1 MRVILAITGASGAI
15 YGYRLAQELNKYG
28 VELSIIVSEI
38 GLKILEYELGV
49 SKEEL
54 LKFGKVFRNDDL
66 DAPMS
71 SGSYIFDAMIIAP
84 CSMKTLACIA
94 NGITSSL
101 ISRAADVALKERRK
115 LILLIRETP
124 LNLIHIRN
132 MEKIAEAGGLI
143 LPACPA
149 FYHKPKD
156 LDELINYIIG
166 KVLDLLG
173 VKHNLYKRW
182 KD

>member
-15 YGYRLAQELNKYG
+15 YGYRLAQELNKCG

-38 GLKILEYELGV
+38 GLKILEYELGI
-49 SKEEL
+49 SNEEL
-54 LKFGKVFRNDDL
+54 VKFGKVFRNNNL

-71 SGSYIFDAMIIAP
+71 SGSYIFDAMVIAP

-132 MEKIAEAGGLI
+132 MERIAEAGGLI

-166 KVLDLLG
+166 KILDLLG

>member
-1 MRVILAITGASGAI
+1 
-15 YGYRLAQELNKYG
+15 
-28 VELSIIVSEI
+28 
-38 GLKILEYELGV
+38 
-49 SKEEL
+49 
-54 LKFGKVFRNDDL
+54 
-66 DAPMS
+66 
-71 SGSYIFDAMIIAP
+71 AP

-132 MEKIAEAGGLI
+132 MERIAEAGGLI

-166 KVLDLLG
+166 KILDLLG